1 MGAEE
6 ADSLTIEDAQAGDL
20 PAIREMLLEYQRWL
34 GVDLSFQRFAHEV
47 EGLPGDYTA
56 PDGALLIARRGAEV
70 AGMVALRRFDE
81 TRGEMKRLFV
91 RASARGTGVGRELVA
106 RIVGEARTR
115 GYQSLVLDTLPQMA
129 SAQRMYE
136 LFGFRDVPQYY
147 PSAIPGTRYMAL
159 GLAGPAVPYHRK
171 VAP

>member
-1 MGAEE
+1 MGADE
-6 ADSLTIEDAQAGDL
+6 AESITIREAGPADL
-20 PAIREMLLEYQRWL
+20 ATIREMLLEYQRWL
-34 GVDLSFQRFAHEV
+34 GVDLSFQGFAHEV

-70 AGMVALRRFDE
+70 AGMVALRRLDA

-91 RASARGTGVGRELVA
+91 RGAARGTGVGRELVA
-106 RIVGEARTR
+106 RIVGEARAR
-115 GYQSLVLDTLPQMA
+115 GYQSIVLDTLPKMQ

-136 LFGFRDVPQYY
+136 QFGFRDVPPYY
-147 PSAIPGTRYMAL
+147 QSAIPGTRYMAL
-159 GLAGPAVPYHRK
+159 ALAGPAVPYHRK